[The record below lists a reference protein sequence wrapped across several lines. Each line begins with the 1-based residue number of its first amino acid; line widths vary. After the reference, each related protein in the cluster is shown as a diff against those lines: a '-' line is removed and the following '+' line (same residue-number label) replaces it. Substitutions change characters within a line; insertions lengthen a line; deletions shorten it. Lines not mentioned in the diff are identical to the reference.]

1 MKLAQLNGMKASFIR
16 IAEIW
21 LPDQDHTL
29 LEFGGGLFGS
39 AKGFAAATRS
49 LCFGLGEGLPGQAWE
64 EGRPIL
70 LKDFDSLHFRRTAAA
85 QDAGLSCAIALPLF
99 VGGTLK
105 AVVVLF
111 GGSADARAGAIELWH
126 NSPRVTTDMTLVDGY
141 YGTASNSFEIL
152 SKDTFLPRGTGLPGL
167 AWQRGA
173 AVFMEDLGASPRFLR
188 GATAAEAGITRGLGL
203 PCPTKT
209 DEVYVMTLLSAL
221 GTPIAQKLE
230 SWAPNATRQQL
241 ERSFGFCEM
250 QGSLSSPADPI
261 ALDSVHNPLAS
272 AFLTG
277 VPALGESMIALPIV
291 AEGEVNEVLALYL

>member
-1 MKLAQLNGMKASFIR
+1 MKPSFIR

-21 LPDQDHTL
+21 LPDQDQTL
-29 LEFGGGLFGS
+29 LAFGGGLFGP
-39 AKGFAAATRS
+39 AQGFADATRS
-49 LCFGLGEGLPGQAWE
+49 LHFGMGEGLPGQAWA

-70 LKDFDSLHFRRTAAA
+70 LKDFDSPHFRRTAAA
-85 QDAGLSCAIALPLF
+85 QDAGLSCAIALPIF
-99 VGGTLK
+99 VSKALK

-111 GGSADARAGAIELWH
+111 GGSANARAGAIELWH

-141 YGTASNSFEIL
+141 YGTASDSFEIL

-203 PCPTKT
+203 P
-209 DEVYVMTLLSAL
+209 
-221 GTPIAQKLE
+221 
-230 SWAPNATRQQL
+230 
-241 ERSFGFCEM
+241 FGFCET
-250 QGSLSSPADPI
+250 QGSLLASPADPI
-261 ALDSVHNPLAS
+261 ALDSPHNPLAS

-277 VPALGESMIALPIV
+277 VPATGEDMIAIPVV
-291 AEGEVNEVLALYL
+291 ADGEITEVLALYL